1 MDWARAEA
9 WLNELIAAYVSLGW
23 AGSFG
28 LHLTLLPL
36 KQRPVL
42 RVVAECSDLELAE
55 ELCGF
60 YARKV
65 ARLDRNLSAG
75 K

>member
-36 KQRPVL
+36 KQRLDAGERTQDLYDAIMDCESQKRL
-42 RVVAECSDLELAE
+42 RRRV
-55 ELCGF
+55 GT
-60 YARKV
+60 
-65 ARLDRNLSAG
+65 G
-75 K
+75 GG

>member
-36 KQRPVL
+36 KR
-42 RVVAECSDLELAE
+42 
-55 ELCGF
+55 
-60 YARKV
+60 
-65 ARLDRNLSAG
+65 RLDAGERTQDLYDAIMRCGYRHSRKHARSHENLRR
-75 K
+75 